1 MMKILIDNSGSRLL
15 VITGLLSGLLGPW
28 SAFASTPIHNLEAI
42 QQTANAFVRNRIG
55 DEYERIDTQITGLDR
70 RLRLHQC
77 ESELEAFSPPGR
89 PLQGNTT
96 VGVRCNDNKPW
107 TLYVQAKVNLY
118 KTVLVTSQGLPRGT
132 ELQASHLR
140 REQRDI
146 SSLNLGYLTDESNA
160 IGQILKR
167 ALRPDAALAPQHLQ
181 TRKLVKR
188 GERVGIIAQIGE
200 IEVRMNGKALSDG
213 AMGDR
218 IRIENQRTKR
228 IIEAIVSA
236 RGIARV
242 TL

>member
-1 MMKILIDNSGSRLL
+1 
-15 VITGLLSGLLGPW
+15 
-28 SAFASTPIHNLEAI
+28 
-42 QQTANAFVRNRIG
+42 
-55 DEYERIDTQITGLDR
+55 
-70 RLRLHQC
+70 
-77 ESELEAFSPPGR
+77 
-89 PLQGNTT
+89 